1 MHFVE
6 NSNVFSDSSPQ
17 GSTNETF
24 QYLFNKYSRRQS
36 DPNPGWRNLELVT
49 IGWGN
54 DATLK
59 IIDLIRILTS
69 WRMTGTY
76 LYRSYKCMSSGCQVC
91 VACSGFYYI
100 DGRGCI
106 PKFTLQPVA
115 LQPPPPLPTLS
126 VVYCY
131 T

>member
-6 NSNVFSDSSPQ
+6 NSNVFSDSLPQ

-49 IGWGN
+49 IL
-54 DATLK
+54 DEATTLNK
-59 IIDLIRILTS
+59 LNNNNNNFTDKLT
-69 WRMTGTY
+69 Y
-76 LYRSYKCMSSGCQVC
+76 DCHIF
-91 VACSGFYYI
+91 ACSGFYYI

-106 PKFTLQPVA
+106 PKFNLQTVV
-115 LQPPPPLPTLS
+115 LQPPLPSNVECGILLYIAVYKRETLNW
-126 VVYCY
+126 
-131 T
+131 TP